1 MNFLKK
7 AMNSLNRMFDSA
19 DANEIDEMEERD
31 EREQESRPAQ
41 AAPSTGKS
49 NVVELASAV
58 SQKQTK
64 VTIVEPFSF
73 DDAQHIAD
81 HLKNRKA
88 VVVNFTNTD
97 QDVAKRLVDCISG
110 ITYALNG
117 SIQKV
122 GDQIFF
128 CAPSNVEVSIEAIQ
142 DKFAS
147 PKFMPWEKITKDE

>member
-1 MNFLKK
+1 MNFFKK
-7 AMNSLNRMFDSA
+7 AINGLNRMFESPDSA
-19 DANEIDEMEERD
+19 EIEEREELE
-31 EREQESRPAQ
+31 EREQEAKPVQ
-41 AAPSTGKS
+41 AAPIAGKS
-49 NVVELASAV
+49 NVVEFASAV

-81 HLKNRKA
+81 HLKNRKS
-88 VVVNFTNTD
+88 VVINFTNTD
-97 QDVAKRLVDCISG
+97 KEVAKRLVDCISG

-117 SIQKV
+117 SLQKV

-147 PKFMPWEKITKDE
+147 KTFMPWEKMTKDE